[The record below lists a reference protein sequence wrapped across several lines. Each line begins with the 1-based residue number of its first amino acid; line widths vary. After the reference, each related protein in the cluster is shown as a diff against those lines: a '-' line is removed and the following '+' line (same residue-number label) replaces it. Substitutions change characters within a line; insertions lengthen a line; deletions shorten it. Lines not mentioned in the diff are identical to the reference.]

1 VLGYLSLL
9 EKAAFLITAKDYS
22 TLASVLKVINRRAA
36 VDVMAIEN
44 FDSCN
49 KKISRKFKNKKIWDK
64 LFYQGTCSAPSLYLC
79 IVFSSLSFA
88 DIGRYNEALIYDGTD
103 SCCSA
108 EECQ

>member
-36 VDVMAIEN
+36 VDVMAIEH
-44 FDSCN
+44 FESCN
-49 KKISRKFKNKKIWDK
+49 KQISRKFKNKKIWDK
-64 LFYQGTCSAPSLYLC
+64 LFYQGTCAKFSC
-79 IVFSSLSFA
+79 ISFSSLSLA
-88 DIGRYNEALIYDGTD
+88 DVGRYNGALIYEGTD
-103 SCCSA
+103 SCCRT

>member
-1 VLGYLSLL
+1 MLGYLSLL

-64 LFYQGTCSAPSLYLC
+64 LFYQGTCRAPSLY
-79 IVFSSLSFA
+79 A
-88 DIGRYNEALIYDGTD
+88 
-103 SCCSA
+103 
-108 EECQ
+108 